1 MTGNEK
7 PTPALRIPTS
17 ANLDSWNLAE
27 EGGSVGYLIEA
38 NAMIYSFRAV
48 QKVVHLSSMASG
60 PTWAPLWSCRDER
73 RFVPSSSR

>member
-1 MTGNEK
+1 MTKPDHELRLTVASLVDGVMTGNEK

-38 NAMIYSFRAV
+38 NAMVSVLGLAI
-48 QKVVHLSSMASG
+48 
-60 PTWAPLWSCRDER
+60 
-73 RFVPSSSR
+73 